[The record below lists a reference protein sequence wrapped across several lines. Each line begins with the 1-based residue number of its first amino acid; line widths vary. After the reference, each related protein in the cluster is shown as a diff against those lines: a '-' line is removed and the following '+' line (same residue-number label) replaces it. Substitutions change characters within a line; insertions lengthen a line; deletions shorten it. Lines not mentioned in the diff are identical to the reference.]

1 MSTQPQTGGKNTPV
15 AAIANGFVVVHC
27 PNLHCCQFIH
37 APETNWHS
45 AINHNKATGILAQTR
60 RNNNKGNASIGRSQ
74 RMTVE
79 IESPLPPHPK
89 ANSPQRLNGT
99 DNTKATITGSLGMLA
114 FLSCTF
120 TTFPILGND
129 TSETPTRIEA
139 CLC

>member
-89 ANSPQRLNGT
+89 ANSSPKTQRHGQHQGHNHWESG
-99 DNTKATITGSLGMLA
+99 DARFSFVHIHHFSNSR
-114 FLSCTF
+114 
-120 TTFPILGND
+120 
-129 TSETPTRIEA
+129 E
-139 CLC
+139 